1 MNDVKTF
8 AVLHGDR
15 KIVTKEDAEAAGLG
29 DGALV
34 KLCVLWADN
43 DFEEPERHEAW
54 YPIGM
59 VYWGRVAN
67 LVGTDARMSG
77 SNGWLDDRGG
87 FWPSEHGKDTKPV
100 LYETFPLQR
109 PRVRCEVRYRNGRWE
124 KLLKSKGWVTA

>member
-1 MNDVKTF
+1 MYDVKTF

-15 KIVTKEDAEAAGLG
+15 KITTQEEAIAAGLG

-43 DFEEPERHEAW
+43 DFDEPERREAW

-67 LVGTDARMSG
+67 LVGTTARNSG

-87 FWPSEHGKDTKPV
+87 YWPMGNGKDTTPV
-100 LYETFPLQR
+100 LYEKFPLPR
-109 PRVRCEVRYRNGRWE
+109 PRTASQVRYRHGRWE

>member
-1 MNDVKTF
+1 MYDVKTF

-15 KIVTKEDAEAAGLG
+15 KITTQEEAHAAGLG
-29 DGALV
+29 DSALIE
-34 KLCVLWADN
+34 LCVLWADN
-43 DFEEPERHEAW
+43 DLFEPERHEAW

-59 VYWGRVAN
+59 VYWGRAAS
-67 LVGTDARMSG
+67 LVGTEARMSG

-87 FWPSEHGKDTKPV
+87 FWPSEKGKDAKPV

-109 PRVRCEVRYRNGRWE
+109 PRTASQVRYRNGRWE